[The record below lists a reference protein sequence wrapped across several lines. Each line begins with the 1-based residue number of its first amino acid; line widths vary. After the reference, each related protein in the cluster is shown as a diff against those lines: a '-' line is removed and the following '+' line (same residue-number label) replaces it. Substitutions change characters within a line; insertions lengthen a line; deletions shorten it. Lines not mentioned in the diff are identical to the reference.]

1 MSSTGPSLVSSPA
14 SAKIHE
20 RGSEARL
27 DAVLDF
33 VAFVSKPM
41 PLTTMLD
48 GAPQRVAGIL
58 GADVVSLYLLEGG
71 GEHLVLRGNVGFPLG
86 ARGNVRL
93 EVGEGITGLSVLHMR
108 PISVV
113 GAPKHEKYRRFPEL
127 GEDRFP
133 VFLAVPILGHTRA
146 IGAIVVQREGSEA
159 FSPSDVDLLVA
170 LTAPIATALRHAEL
184 LDDMREKV
192 HRRAG
197 GGTRKVTLPGK
208 PLVPGRVLGAIWAT
222 RRPPSRAKKGGHPK
236 DELARLRAAFD
247 ETDRAIVGLLDRA
260 AKLGFGA
267 DARFLDT
274 YLQIV
279 RDARLKARALELAE
293 QQGGAAQALTTVARE
308 AARAARGIVGD
319 PFLEERARDIEDLC
333 DALLMLA
340 TPDLR
345 AEMPTKA
352 LLIADQITLF
362 DLLVTSRADPV
373 GLALSQMAD
382 GPRTSV
388 LVALAGLPAI
398 GDVAG
403 LFRWASPGDVALLDA
418 DHGFL
423 VVNPSRAEIASVR
436 AERRKRRVG
445 EGALSLADDSY
456 EG

>member
-1 MSSTGPSLVSSPA
+1 MTSG
-14 SAKIHE
+14 
-20 RGSEARL
+20 
-27 DAVLDF
+27 
-33 VAFVSKPM
+33 
-41 PLTTMLD
+41 D
-48 GAPQRVAGIL
+48 G
-58 GADVVSLYLLEGG
+58 
-71 GEHLVLRGNVGFPLG
+71 
-86 ARGNVRL
+86 
-93 EVGEGITGLSVLHMR
+93 
-108 PISVV
+108 
-113 GAPKHEKYRRFPEL
+113 
-127 GEDRFP
+127 
-133 VFLAVPILGHTRA
+133 
-146 IGAIVVQREGSEA
+146 
-159 FSPSDVDLLVA
+159 
-170 LTAPIATALRHAEL
+170 
-184 LDDMREKV
+184 
-192 HRRAG
+192 
-197 GGTRKVTLPGK
+197 
-208 PLVPGRVLGAIWAT
+208 
-222 RRPPSRAKKGGHPK
+222 
-236 DELARLRAAFD
+236 
-247 ETDRAIVGLLDRA
+247 
-260 AKLGFGA
+260 
-267 DARFLDT
+267 
-274 YLQIV
+274 
-279 RDARLKARALELAE
+279 ARLKARALELAE

-445 EGALSLADDSY
+445 EGAVSLADDSY